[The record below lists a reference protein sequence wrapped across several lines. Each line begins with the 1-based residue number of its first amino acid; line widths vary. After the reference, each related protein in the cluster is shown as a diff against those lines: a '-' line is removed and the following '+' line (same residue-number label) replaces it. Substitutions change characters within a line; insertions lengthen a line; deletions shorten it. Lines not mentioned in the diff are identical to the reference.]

1 MRQLPEPAD
10 LKENFDFA
18 ATARAHSSSNDAR
31 PDSMELDQLAD
42 WLWCL
47 RTDFVHAYAVRE
59 GDGFCLIDT
68 STAGNDEAIL
78 ELLGGLAG
86 SAREEVKIVEIF
98 LTHGHSDHTGSA
110 AAIVVRT
117 GARVV
122 AAGGDAPLIRAE
134 QSAPP
139 PQLTDWEVA
148 LFEQVVSG
156 VPLEQRLAP
165 AAAVVPDRLVRDGET
180 LEWQRRATLL
190 AVPGHTP
197 GARRSGLRASV
208 YSSRAMRSPRTMAG
222 RSSACSTPTQPQR
235 ETAFAVSRAWTRTLR
250 ASGTVTRS
258 EPEPTCAWL
267 RSRGR

>member
-1 MRQLPEPAD
+1 
-10 LKENFDFA
+10 
-18 ATARAHSSSNDAR
+18 
-31 PDSMELDQLAD
+31 MELNRLTD

-59 GDGFCLIDT
+59 GEGFCMIDT

-86 SAREEVKIVEIF
+86 SAPEEVEIVEIF

-110 AAIVVRT
+110 AAIVART

-122 AAGGDAPLIRAE
+122 AAAGDAPLIRAE

-139 PQLTDWEVA
+139 PQLTDWEVP
-148 LFEQVVSG
+148 LFEQVMPG

-165 AAAVVPDRLVRDGET
+165 AAAVLPDRLVGDGET
-180 LEWQRRATLL
+180 LDWQRRATLL

-197 GARRSGLRASV
+197 GSTAVWFESERVLVAGDAIASHNGRPILGVFNADPPAARDSFRRLARLDAELACFGHGEPIR
-208 YSSRAMRSPRTMAG
+208 SRAGARLAEVARS
-222 RSSACSTPTQPQR
+222 
-235 ETAFAVSRAWTRTLR
+235 L
-250 ASGTVTRS
+250 
-258 EPEPTCAWL
+258 
-267 RSRGR
+267 

>member
-1 MRQLPEPAD
+1 
-10 LKENFDFA
+10 
-18 ATARAHSSSNDAR
+18 
-31 PDSMELDQLAD
+31 MELDQLTG

-68 STAGNDEAIL
+68 STANNEEAIL

-110 AAIVVRT
+110 AAIVART

-122 AAGGDAPLIRAE
+122 AAVGDAPLIRAA

-139 PQLTDWEVA
+139 PQLTDWEVP
-148 LFEQVVSG
+148 LFEQVMAG
-156 VPLEQRLAP
+156 VPLERRLAP
-165 AAAVVPDRLVRDGET
+165 AAAVVPDRLVRDGDT
-180 LEWQRRATLL
+180 LDWQRHATLL

-197 GARRSGLRASV
+197 GSTAVWFESERVLIAGDAIASHSDQPILGVFNADPAAARDSFRRLARLDADLACFGHGDPIR
-208 YSSRAMRSPRTMAG
+208 SRAGVRLAAVARS
-222 RSSACSTPTQPQR
+222 
-235 ETAFAVSRAWTRTLR
+235 L
-250 ASGTVTRS
+250 
-258 EPEPTCAWL
+258 
-267 RSRGR
+267 